1 MDAGNKFDEKEAW
14 NLGMQAVDA
23 LGRIPPVFTHA
34 VRALILE
41 EARCPYEDLSSGTE
55 HLLARLIHSPTL
67 KSTLYHAAITYYDDI
82 SPELMRMNSRDILK
96 VFRRSDLAVIIA
108 ARFFYAR
115 IVMRL
120 SGQQRAVLDELIS
133 VDGDLGGH
141 IGCCVPDLTP
151 GYGIFIGVLAPLA
164 PLLLVLNS
172 PDKEV
177 RKDPCQALLYT
188 HEQQLAQY
196 GGNGLHVL
204 AAMLQKM
211 GFGMDW
217 TNGLIKVWN
226 RCFASPQDSYQWDEA
241 DEIGSRLHITKIW
254 FDSLKATGQ
263 TPIIELP
270 NQFIPRRDAMNRL
283 LGLTEELSNNG
294 SRFHW
299 LSRGKDD
306 IIQSAPTD
314 ILENAPLDEDMLPD
328 VHEIEANLATHGEL
342 EIS

>member
-1 MDAGNKFDEKEAW
+1 MDVGNKFDEKEAW
-14 NLGMQAVDA
+14 NRGMQAVDA

-82 SPELMRMNSRDILK
+82 SPELMRMNSRDILQ

-328 VHEIEANLATHGEL
+328 VQEIEANLAAHGEL